1 MFGFSPAETVTII
14 FLLFIF
20 CVSIIL
26 WIIAILDIIY
36 DEFTVSKKIIW
47 ILVVIFLP
55 VIGAC
60 LYFFIGKKENSI
72 SIRKV

>member
-1 MFGFSPAETVTII
+1 MFGFSPAETFTIV
-14 FLLFIF
+14 FYLFIF

-26 WIIAILDIIY
+26 WIIAMINIIY
-36 DEFTVSKKIIW
+36 DGFTGAKKIIW

-60 LYFFIGKKENSI
+60 LYFL
-72 SIRKV
+72 